1 MRRISVLPTPAAAAG
16 GTKFDAFSGSCAD
29 PIGGRKAH
37 RLAGHR
43 GVALLNDALLRW
55 PFSGS
60 LSGRIAQLVEQLTLN
75 QRVPGSSPG
84 APTMQSSGSK
94 PVRPSRTYCVGMAT
108 FPHPWRSL
116 LSVSASREM
125 AFSDLSLQHKTPFPA
140 PGGDRSMTGCPRRA
154 CCAGIDF
161 ARASL
166 WIQSKPASNWYF
178 SPGLCSFEFPAPGS
192 RISLEFWNLHLHVV
206 VLRWR

>member
-1 MRRISVLPTPAAAAG
+1 MIVYPGKAAGISGGFFRMRRISVLPTPAAAAG

-84 APTMQSSGSK
+84 APTK
-94 PVRPSRTYCVGMAT
+94 V
-108 FPHPWRSL
+108 
-116 LSVSASREM
+116 
-125 AFSDLSLQHKTPFPA
+125 FSDLA
-140 PGGDRSMTGCPRRA
+140 PLPKSHSDKRSAAIPTNQ
-154 CCAGIDF
+154 
-161 ARASL
+161 L
-166 WIQSKPASNWYF
+166 LLF
-178 SPGLCSFEFPAPGS
+178 SPGDASWSPKSAASACAS
-192 RISLEFWNLHLHVV
+192 RRSATVALSGDG
-206 VLRWR
+206 LRRAAQRQ

>member
-1 MRRISVLPTPAAAAG
+1 MIVYPGKAAGISGGFFRMRRISVLPTPAAAAG

-84 APTMQSSGSK
+84 APTKQKAILSNSFERR
-94 PVRPSRTYCVGMAT
+94 RPRTK
-108 FPHPWRSL
+108 R
-116 LSVSASREM
+116 VSCD
-125 AFSDLSLQHKTPFPA
+125 AFCGRTSHA
-140 PGGDRSMTGCPRRA
+140 VRRA
-154 CCAGIDF
+154 DTVLKKPFDRIDAEACGGCWF
-161 ARASL
+161 QPRCEAL
-166 WIQSKPASNWYF
+166 V
-178 SPGLCSFEFPAPGS
+178 LLGS
-192 RISLEFWNLHLHVV
+192 RAAGRRLLFTGEI
-206 VLRWR
+206 RI